1 MQELVGVCKWVG
13 DYYFNLTFSLPFFTL
28 TFQSRF
34 VEAML
39 GEQVGVCGWVGG
51 YSFDLAFFF
60 LSSLSLSNSKIFTFL
75 SILTIVEVICARA
88 SGRLWM
94 SRWVLLFLFLLSLS
108 LSNSNFHFHFPIQ
121 ILSKRYVREPVGVC
135 GWVGGYYSATAS
147 SASRRPLLQLC
158 NRWKRK
164 KEKCEHRIFN
174 SNQLIFL
181 RMH

>member
-1 MQELVGVCKWVG
+1 MRERLWMSRWVLLFSSFLHFHFPIQNLLKQYMQELVGVCKWVG

-94 SRWVLLFLFLLSLS
+94 SRWVLLCNSLLCLS
-108 LSNSNFHFHFPIQ
+108 SPSPAALQ
-121 ILSKRYVREPVGVC
+121 QVKAEKKRNVNIV
-135 GWVGGYYSATAS
+135 
-147 SASRRPLLQLC
+147 
-158 NRWKRK
+158 
-164 KEKCEHRIFN
+164 F
-174 SNQLIFL
+174 
-181 RMH
+181 